1 MDDETVEFLIG
12 LENEMA
18 KKDIATAIKP
28 TADKMEEALYTN
40 PLLFERILV
49 GSSNKL
55 PYIVIALLV
64 EREQLRKQ
72 REQQQ

>member
-18 KKDIATAIKP
+18 KKDIAAIIKP
-28 TADKMEEALYTN
+28 TADNMEKALYAN
-40 PLLFERILV
+40 PVLFERILIA
-49 GSSNKL
+49 SPKEL
-55 PYIVIALLV
+55 PYLVIALIV

-72 REQQQ
+72 REQQ